1 MFYCGDLYASFRTMK
16 RQRSTDSTNQLR
28 CTDRVAPC
36 EIVDPKN
43 RSDHIAESESG
54 SERTTGDTKW
64 GGVTSHTL
72 QRSSVRRGIGMRS
85 GMSTDAGGMDANVH
99 VHDIE
104 TYVKFRAFDVIGNG
118 SYRKYVNSCRERGES
133 WAVRMQESVV
143 QANSATKVI
152 QQLVSDLQKAN
163 KTGLYLLCQTII
175 ENNTPPIDQN
185 TVISE
190 CSVSGKAKSQCI
202 VLKCK
207 GRGAPS
213 ITVQSRFG
221 HFVLMLWTVFK
232 MDLVIKTLTRDFID
246 KLGDADQHTMADLC
260 EKFVTNNESITRLSH
275 AMLHAIQHVKMSL
288 HHALMS

>member
-1 MFYCGDLYASFRTMK
+1 MK
-16 RQRSTDSTNQLR
+16 RQRSTDSTDQQR
-28 CTDRVAPC
+28 CTDGVARC
-36 EIVDPKN
+36 DIGDLKN
-43 RSDHIAESESG
+43 RSHHIAESQSG
-54 SERTTGDTKW
+54 FERRIGNTKVLSGTSRTLP
-64 GGVTSHTL
+64 GGNVK
-72 QRSSVRRGIGMRS
+72 RGIGIRS
-85 GMSTDAGGMDANVH
+85 GMSTDTGNMNANVH
-99 VHDIE
+99 LHDIE

-118 SYRKYVNSCRERGES
+118 SYRKYVNSCREKGES
-133 WAVRMQESVV
+133 WAVRMQESVM
-143 QANSATKVI
+143 QASSATKMI

-246 KLGDADQHTMADLC
+246 KLGDADEYTMADLC